1 MSSES
6 SESSEIRGNKGIME
20 FWDNQVQM
28 SDDSALLKLIKFSIF
43 AKLTIS
49 AHHKLH
55 SCYKI

>member
-1 MSSES
+1 MS